1 VKFSAANGKKEGK
14 KKEKKREGMELF
26 RVSLEKK
33 KEKMSQTYL
42 SLLLL
47 LLP

>member
-1 VKFSAANGKKEGK
+1 MKFSAANGKK
-14 KKEKKREGMELF
+14 KEKRRKTKREGMELF
-26 RVSLEKK
+26 RVSSEKK

-42 SLLLL
+42 FFLL